1 LYFLA
6 KQMEKAMYQLS
17 ETQRSNIGGGL
28 LDPFLGIGG
37 IDAGLTF
44 SGVLGA
50 VGMAASAGWWVG
62 SEINKYYGDDIN
74 NFVRDTIG

>member
-1 LYFLA
+1 
-6 KQMEKAMYQLS
+6 MENSMYQL
-17 ETQRSNIGGGL
+17 TKVQASNIGGGL

-74 NFVRDTIG
+74 NLVRDTVG